1 MTDAD
6 KKSQN
11 RRKLGTIEESIK
23 ALIDKES
30 DGLVE
35 LKLDIELREARVKAL
50 EDALNEVTKKPA
62 AESE

>member
-11 RRKLGTIEESIK
+11 RRKLSTIEESIR

-35 LKLDIELREARVKAL
+35 AKADIEIREARITAL
-50 EDALNEVTKKPA
+50 EDALREVTKKPA